1 MIHLTEQSLERL
13 MTISQT
19 WLYHPAMINFLAT
32 ITDKDVDIIGNV
44 QAAFQKFVATGQ
56 VWALIIGIVV
66 GYMFKGFTSY

>member
-1 MIHLTEQSLERL
+1 MIHLAEQYLLSL
-13 MTISQT
+13 MTGSQT

-32 ITDKDVDIIGNV
+32 ISDKDVDIIGNV
-44 QAAFQKFVATGQ
+44 QTAFHKFVVTGQ

>member
-1 MIHLTEQSLERL
+1 MTLTG
-13 MTISQT
+13 TF
-19 WLYHPAMINFLAT
+19 LYHPTTINIVAA

-44 QAAFQKFVATGQ
+44 QAAFNKFVATGQ

>member
-1 MIHLTEQSLERL
+1 MIYLTEQLGQLISGSLN
-13 MTISQT
+13 
-19 WLYHPAMINFLAT
+19 WLYHPAMLNFLAT

-44 QAAFQKFVATGQ
+44 QTAFHKFVVTGQ